1 MNSTAVVQ
9 TMEETI
15 KAEKTAQDWHDQ
27 AIAADKAR
35 SDSSLRHAEALYMLQ
50 DKYLELGYESFPKY
64 VFDNFGKSESWAKKL
79 IQIHT
84 KFVVSLG
91 RSPEE
96 LQSIGFGKL
105 GKLASIVDTDNAD
118 QILDDAKNM
127 TQSEIDVKIK
137 ESKGLEHNETK
148 VDDEISRISFKA
160 PKELTKMFNEL
171 LKWAKTDY
179 AKDVGIDPKVV
190 NDYQGLEMMLCT
202 YNMARSVG
210 RSLEHDRDELLR
222 QYGKSQK
229 IEISYKRIDEVD
241 NE

>member
-1 MNSTAVVQ
+1 MSIIDPPAIVRSV
-9 TMEETI
+9 EENQ
-15 KAEKTAQDWHDQ
+15 KTAQDWHDQ
-27 AIAADKAR
+27 AIAADRAR

-50 DKYLELGYESFPKY
+50 DKYLELGYESFGKY

-127 TQSEIDVKIK
+127 TQSEIGVKIK
-137 ESKGLEHNETK
+137 ESKGLQENETK
-148 VDDEISRISFKA
+148 EGNGNSKLTFSGPPEAMEAIKTAIDLAKEEYVHGTSRDINKVLPFQALEVITSNYLVSSSIDS
-160 PKELTKMFNEL
+160 PKENLDNLMRKLEKIYS
-171 LKWAKTDY
+171 LK
-179 AKDVGIDPKVV
+179 
-190 NDYQGLEMMLCT
+190 
-202 YNMARSVG
+202 
-210 RSLEHDRDELLR
+210 
-222 QYGKSQK
+222 
-229 IEISYKRIDEVD
+229 ISYEKVD